1 MDTPGEDNYDIYR
14 TIKSVC
20 VTRRDP
26 PGGFTMMM
34 MMLLMMRPVSMM
46 VVMFLM
52 IMMRMIKILMLQI
65 SSADRLDIE
74 EKTCLVEEVRR
85 TLAASPLMSS
95 STR

>member
-1 MDTPGEDNYDIYR
+1 
-14 TIKSVC
+14 
-20 VTRRDP
+20 
-26 PGGFTMMM
+26 
-34 MMLLMMRPVSMM
+34 MM

-85 TLAASPLMSS
+85 TPAA
-95 STR
+95 

>member
-1 MDTPGEDNYDIYR
+1 
-14 TIKSVC
+14 
-20 VTRRDP
+20 
-26 PGGFTMMM
+26 
-34 MMLLMMRPVSMM
+34 MM

-65 SSADRLDIE
+65 SSADGLDIE

>member
-1 MDTPGEDNYDIYR
+1 MMDPPGEDNCDIYR

-26 PGGFTMMM
+26 PGVFTM
-34 MMLLMMRPVSMM
+34 
-46 VVMFLM
+46 
-52 IMMRMIKILMLQI
+52 MIKILMLQI

-85 TLAASPLMSS
+85 TLAASPQRSS

>member
-1 MDTPGEDNYDIYR
+1 MCHKER
-14 TIKSVC
+14 
-20 VTRRDP
+20 P
-26 PGGFTMMM
+26 PWWFHDDDDD
-34 MMLLMMRPVSMM
+34 VVDDEAASMM

>member
-1 MDTPGEDNYDIYR
+1 MCHKER
-14 TIKSVC
+14 
-20 VTRRDP
+20 P
-26 PGGFTMMM
+26 PWCFHDDDDDVVDDEA
-34 MMLLMMRPVSMM
+34 VSMM

-85 TLAASPLMSS
+85 TLAASPQRSS